1 MYLLVFVCSY
11 LFLYIPMNLYFS
23 LLHNFTHCL
32 DVLMA
37 QVFTWLGRYGH
48 RLQKGT
54 HLWAALPGAEALYR
68 KMTKKRKTAFLKKQ
82 ENRAGG
88 KKDYTMPE
96 NGTVSGGPDLQSH
109 LSQCILSRGLQ
120 CVAYLLAESG

>member
-1 MYLLVFVCSY
+1 
-11 LFLYIPMNLYFS
+11 
-23 LLHNFTHCL
+23 
-32 DVLMA
+32 
-37 QVFTWLGRYGH
+37 VFTWLGRYGH

-96 NGTVSGGPDLQSH
+96 NGT
-109 LSQCILSRGLQ
+109 
-120 CVAYLLAESG
+120 